1 MFHSPQAPEDPS
13 QGHLNRRKYM
23 KAKIFIIASMTI
35 IALLPFAGCEEP
47 VSTSGPQAPPG
58 YIAEASSVQTHNPTA
73 VESAIAL
80 SDKYA
85 KLSEESSA
93 LRQRNQTLETENKQM
108 TDDLQNCRS
117 KLEQTQKELAEV
129 NDLLVQMRLELNNWK
144 SDVLGFRD
152 EMRDAQKA
160 QLEALTKIL
169 KLLGGEIKTETPQ
182 PPAEEKPANIQ
193 TWPSEE

>member
-1 MFHSPQAPEDPS
+1 
-13 QGHLNRRKYM
+13 M
-23 KAKIFIIASMTI
+23 KAKILIITSMTI
-35 IALLPFAGCEEP
+35 IILLVFAGCEEP
-47 VSTSGPQAPPG
+47 ISTSGSEAPHG
-58 YIAEASSVQTHNPTA
+58 FTAEAPSMETHSPTA

-93 LRQRNQTLETENKQM
+93 LRQRNQTLETENRQL

-117 KLEQTQKELAEV
+117 KLEQAQKELAEV

-144 SDVLGFRD
+144 NDVLGFRD

-169 KLLGGEIKTETPQ
+169 KLLGGEIKTETTQ
-182 PPAEEKPANIQ
+182 PPAEEKPADIETQ
-193 TWPSEE
+193 PSEEKK